1 MKKLFLF
8 LLISGSAYLAN
19 AQVKMPALSPV
30 QTVKQ
35 EFGMGFIELKYARPS
50 ARGRKVFGEVVSLNE
65 MWRTGANA
73 ATQIR
78 FSDPVEINGKKIDT
92 GNYALYTV
100 PGKESWEIIL
110 NKGTSNWGLDGYKIE
125 EDVLRFTT
133 AVNKLKK
140 PVETLTIS
148 FENMTT
154 DHCDLHLSWEKT
166 DVAFTI
172 ITDTRPKMK
181 AQIEAA
187 LQLEKKPYYQAAQYY
202 NEYETNLPLAL
213 EMIDKAIESNKTAY
227 WMMLYKAKI
236 QLKMGDKAGAF
247 QTSKLSEAAAEAQG
261 NKDYIKMNKA
271 FQDTIK

>member
-1 MKKLFLF
+1 MKKLFLSF
-8 LLISGSAYLAN
+8 LISGAAFLAN

-50 ARGRKVFGEVVSLNE
+50 ARGRKVFGEVVSFDE

-110 NKGTSNWGLDGYKIE
+110 NKGTSNWGLDGYKKE

-133 AVNKLKK
+133 AVNKLKQ
-140 PVETLTIS
+140 PVETFTIS

-172 ITDTRPKMK
+172 ITDNRPKMK

-187 LQLEKKPYYQAAQYY
+187 LQQEKKPYYQAAQYY

-227 WMMLYKAKI
+227 WMLLYKAKI